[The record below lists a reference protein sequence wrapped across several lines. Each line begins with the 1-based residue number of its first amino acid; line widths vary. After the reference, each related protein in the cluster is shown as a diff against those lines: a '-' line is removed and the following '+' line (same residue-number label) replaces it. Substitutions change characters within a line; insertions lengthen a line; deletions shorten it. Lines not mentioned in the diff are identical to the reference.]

1 MPENTVLIT
10 GSDGY
15 VGSHVA
21 KAFKDIS
28 WYVCG
33 LDRTGANENARSY
46 CNEFLRADYGE
57 SKVVGKYI
65 ETIKPDV
72 IVHCAGTSLVGPSV
86 TDPHAYYQNNVLG
99 TINLLDNIINVQ
111 KDNLPVVL
119 FSSSASVYGNPE
131 QLPITEDSK
140 INPVN
145 PYGNTKSIIETMLKD
160 YASAYGLNSVSFRF
174 FNAAGA
180 SEDLGQVFGATHI
193 IARIIEAKLR
203 QRQFTLYGTDYKTED
218 GTCVRDYV
226 HVKDIAQA
234 HLNAVTK
241 YTAVGA
247 NAFNL
252 GTSKGFSNQEIID
265 AVVEQIGEFEVEKG
279 PRREGDPDM
288 LIASSDKAK
297 TQLGWDPVNSNLDTI
312 INDVWAWYNVLLEKQ
327 KEQEQA

>member
-193 IARIIEAKLR
+193 IARILEAKLR

-218 GTCVRDYV
+218 GTAVRDYI
-226 HVKDIAQA
+226 HVSDLADI
-234 HLNAVTK
+234 HLAACEYLIEKKISNI
-241 YTAVGA
+241 
-247 NAFNL
+247 FNC
-252 GTSKGFSNQEIID
+252 GYGKGFSVLEVINAANKITNNKIRFEYSKRRPGD
-265 AVVEQIGEFEVEKG
+265 AEKLVSDVEKLYKNINWQ
-279 PRREGDPDM
+279 PKYND
-288 LIASSDKAK
+288 
-297 TQLGWDPVNSNLDTI
+297 LDFI
-312 INDVWAWYNVLLEKQ
+312 IRTAISWERKIYEKNI
-327 KEQEQA
+327 